1 MKRIVL
7 IPTYNEAENIA
18 NLVAAIR
25 EADSAID
32 IMIIDDNSPDG
43 TGDIAEGL
51 GVESVLHR
59 PGKQGLGNA
68 YKAGFK
74 EALDRGYDQIGQ
86 MDADFSHPPD
96 VLPKL
101 FDGLADYD
109 FCIGSRYV
117 PGGGTKNWGI
127 HRKLLSG
134 YANHFARFVL
144 SLKARDVTA
153 GFRAHR
159 REVIE
164 GIDYATLES
173 EGYSFQV
180 EMAYRCEQKGYSV
193 GEVPII
199 FADREL
205 GTSKMSLR
213 EIRGGVANLLRL
225 RMKPKV

>member
-25 EADSAID
+25 EADDGID

-51 GVESVLHR
+51 GVRHVLHR

-68 YKAGFK
+68 YKAGFR
-74 EALDRGYDQIGQ
+74 EALDLGYDAIGQ
-86 MDADFSHPPD
+86 MDADFSHPPE

-101 FDGLADYD
+101 FEALDRYD

-117 PGGGTKNWGI
+117 PGGGTKNWGL

-144 SLKARDVTA
+144 GLKARDVTA
-153 GFRAHR
+153 GFRAHKR
-159 REVIE
+159 AVIE
-164 GIDYATLES
+164 GIDFATLES
-173 EGYSFQV
+173 EGYAFQV
-180 EMAYRCEQKGYSV
+180 EMAYRCEGAGYTV

-205 GTSKMSLR
+205 GTSKMNMR
-213 EIRGGVANLLRL
+213 EIRGGITNLLRL
-225 RMKPKV
+225 RSKPRR